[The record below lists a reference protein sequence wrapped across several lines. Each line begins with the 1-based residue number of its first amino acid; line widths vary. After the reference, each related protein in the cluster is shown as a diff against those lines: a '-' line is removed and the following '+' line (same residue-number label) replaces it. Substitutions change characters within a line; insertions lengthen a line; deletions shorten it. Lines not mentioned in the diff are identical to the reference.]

1 MSDNLRYTPC
11 VRVVNTTT
19 SDVKSLESTKS
30 DGTGPTPIDLAYLAG
45 LVDGEGW
52 IGYLSTP
59 SIQIDSVSPSLVTGP
74 SVLFGG
80 SVSTQDRKHSKVF
93 RWRVHGPTAVGILK
107 ALLPYLR
114 YKKRQAELVARMS
127 RYPSKSAMH
136 TAMQKRLKQSRE
148 RRY

>member
-11 VRVVNTTT
+11 VRAVNTTT
-19 SDVKSLESTKS
+19 SDARSLESTRS
-30 DGTGPTPIDLAYLAG
+30 DGTGPTPTDLAYLAG

-59 SIQIDSVSPSLVTGP
+59 SIQIDSVSPSLVTTP

-127 RYPSKSAMH
+127 RYPAKSAMH

>member
-19 SDVKSLESTKS
+19 SDVKSLESTRS
-30 DGTGPTPIDLAYLAG
+30 DGTGPTPTDLAYLAG

-127 RYPSKSAMH
+127 RYPAKSAIH